1 MKPVE
6 TCPSLFVKNAHCKGP
21 PHTHTHTNQAS
32 HILRFLLKPLLG
44 DDSMLD
50 YQLKNSKKHAGWLLK
65 HHSFVRMCVLENVL
79 LMPACV
85 GNLTLRDVLTKFL
98 DVCHDVFSKILGS
111 DLKLLLTLWFY
122 ICQVST
128 TRCSASLLAASNVS
142 LRKMAVI
149 TSARDDDL

>member
-1 MKPVE
+1 MPI
-6 TCPSLFVKNAHCKGP
+6 AKGH
-21 PHTHTHTNQAS
+21 HTHTHTNQAS

-149 TSARDDDL
+149 TSAR